1 MSSEQLHQIIEKAIC
16 KQPQDDDG
24 RYYHLCW
31 WQEKLQCLPTQ
42 HTKDPHPIFF
52 MAPGEAFT
60 AGLSEHQW
68 RLLER
73 RFGDFCKDR
82 KIDLSAVSPKRARKG
97 RKVVPRKRTQVTEFD
112 LYRLRALLATAR
124 QGGALPDDSMTR
136 LQEILEQADVVAPR
150 EIPGDVVTMN
160 SQVRLQDSRSRED
173 MVVTVV
179 FPGDAKSDEAVEQL
193 RASILTPMG
202 LSVFGRR
209 VGDELDGKIRVHEL
223 LFQPEAAG
231 NFEL

>member
-1 MSSEQLHQIIEKAIC
+1 M
-16 KQPQDDDG
+16 
-24 RYYHLCW
+24 
-31 WQEKLQCLPTQ
+31 
-42 HTKDPHPIFF
+42 
-52 MAPGEAFT
+52 
-60 AGLSEHQW
+60 
-68 RLLER
+68 
-73 RFGDFCKDR
+73 
-82 KIDLSAVSPKRARKG
+82 
-97 RKVVPRKRTQVTEFD
+97 
-112 LYRLRALLATAR
+112 LATVR
-124 QGGALPDDSMTR
+124 HDGALPNDCLKQ
-136 LQEILEQADVVAPR
+136 LQEMLEQADVVAPQ

-160 SQVRLQDSRSRED
+160 SKVRLKDSRSRED

-209 VGDELDGKIRVHEL
+209 VGDELDGKIRVDEL